1 MVRKLKAEAWVDYI
15 SFSYDIYTYI
25 ISNSPK
31 AKVAYLNGDV
41 APEKLK
47 ADGFFGSDYHFSVFK
62 NNKWIETSK
71 ILDLTK
77 KDYPIRTIG
86 ATMLAV
92 RDGEIMK
99 NNRQAKYTSARMATR
114 KKFDWKYGRL
124 EVRAMLPKGRGIWPA
139 TWMLPTDWKY
149 GNWPK
154 SGEID
159 VMEQVGYNPDSV
171 HGTVHTFAFNHTKGT
186 QVGEALTVE
195 DPYTAYHVYAIEWYE
210 THIDFFID
218 EKRYFTFQNSKKG
231 FEDWSF
237 DQNFHLLLNVAVG
250 GNWGGKNGVDD
261 SIFPAAMKVDYVRM
275 FQKE

>member
-1 MVRKLKAEAWVDYI
+1 MKQKGTKLTNMGKERDFFLAKKVLQMVRKLKAEAWLDYI

-92 RDGEIMK
+92 RDGK
-99 NNRQAKYTSARMATR
+99 
-114 KKFDWKYGRL
+114 
-124 EVRAMLPKGRGIWPA
+124 
-139 TWMLPTDWKY
+139 
-149 GNWPK
+149 
-154 SGEID
+154 
-159 VMEQVGYNPDSV
+159 
-171 HGTVHTFAFNHTKGT
+171 
-186 QVGEALTVE
+186 
-195 DPYTAYHVYAIEWYE
+195 
-210 THIDFFID
+210 
-218 EKRYFTFQNSKKG
+218 
-231 FEDWSF
+231 
-237 DQNFHLLLNVAVG
+237 
-250 GNWGGKNGVDD
+250 
-261 SIFPAAMKVDYVRM
+261 
-275 FQKE
+275 